1 MKREWKWLFPVV
13 LALTLTEPQP
23 ATAGLIVDVDGT
35 VAIKRAGAAEYA
47 PTGVG
52 TQIFPGDEVKT
63 ERGKVTILASD
74 LTRLILSDSDESFLL
89 TPLVLSDS
97 DQSFLSPFEG
107 KKPIKDKCKD
117 QQGDGI
123 CPRGPIDL
131 EIPYIISPRRT
142 KVLNSTFKLSWNSVP
157 DAGFYNVSF
166 RTNGDTVWQ
175 TETSNTEIVYEN
187 ELPLQSNTPYLL
199 IVETDNGQSSYKEI
213 KNGAVDLGFEILKE
227 AKVAEI
233 QNAIAKLKDLGLS
246 PEAETLALAH
256 LYIGAE
262 LRLAA
267 IEQLTSLIEKG
278 DRNPAIHRTL
288 GDVYI
293 AIGLKA
299 LAEKTYLE
307 AFNLAT
313 SAGDLEEQ
321 AAAAAGLAET
331 YELLTNYQEAHH
343 WLAQALER
351 YQKLGDRDQVDEL
364 KQILAGLPK
373 LV

>member
-23 ATAGLIVDVDGT
+23 ATAGLIVDVDGA

-74 LTRLILSDSDESFLL
+74 LTRFVLSDRDESFLL
-89 TPLVLSDS
+89 
-97 DQSFLSPFEG
+97 SPFAG
-107 KKPIKDKCKD
+107 KEPIEEKCPTP
-117 QQGDGI
+117 QGNI
-123 CPRGPIDL
+123 TCPRGPIDL
-131 EIPYIISPRRT
+131 EVPYIISPRRT
-142 KVLNSTFKLSWNSVP
+142 KVLNSTFKLSWNPVT
-157 DAGFYNVSF
+157 DASFYKVSF
-166 RTNGDTVWQ
+166 KANGDIVWQ
-175 TETSNTEIVYEN
+175 TETGDTEYEN
-187 ELPLQSNTPYLL
+187 VSVLEPNTPYLL
-199 IVETDNGQSSYKEI
+199 IVETNNGRSSHEEI
-213 KNGAVDLGFEILKE
+213 DNGAVGLGFELLEE
-227 AKVAEI
+227 AKIAEI
-233 QNAIAKLKDLGLS
+233 QKAIAKLKELGLS

-288 GDVYI
+288 GDVYA
-293 AIGLKA
+293 AIGLNA
-299 LAEKTYLE
+299 LAEKVYLE
-307 AFNLAT
+307 AFKLANST
-313 SAGDLEEQ
+313 GDLEEQ
-321 AAAAAGLAET
+321 AAAAAGLAEV
-331 YELLTNYQEAHH
+331 YEILTNYREAHN
-343 WLAQALER
+343 WVTEALQR
-351 YQKLGDRDQVDEL
+351 YQQLSDRDQVDEL
-364 KQILAGLPK
+364 NLILERLSE